1 MKIVR
6 SFFAPISE
14 VIVRERFVTFLTEA
28 DYRQMPDSKSYL
40 HFKRGSNVGA
50 ISSFNPR
57 KWAAEVYIRI
67 KSEGNS
73 SEIYVKVKMS
83 SDPTEKRFAEE
94 LLTAEFD
101 LLEAAVTLGEF
112 KTYDVSALKKKI
124 AAHFYRVVGIFASF
138 IFSVIL
144 GVVAGLFIYVNF
156 NFSEFAASA
165 TGAGILL
172 LMAAIFLIL
181 WRKQKKTDL

>member
-57 KWAAEVYIRI
+57 KWAANVYIRI

-73 SEIYVKVKMS
+73 SEIYVKVKIS
-83 SDPTEKRFAEE
+83 S
-94 LLTAEFD
+94 
-101 LLEAAVTLGEF
+101 
-112 KTYDVSALKKKI
+112 
-124 AAHFYRVVGIFASF
+124 VVFQRQ
-138 IFSVIL
+138 L
-144 GVVAGLFIYVNF
+144 YN
-156 NFSEFAASA
+156 E
-165 TGAGILL
+165 
-172 LMAAIFLIL
+172 
-181 WRKQKKTDL
+181 RPC